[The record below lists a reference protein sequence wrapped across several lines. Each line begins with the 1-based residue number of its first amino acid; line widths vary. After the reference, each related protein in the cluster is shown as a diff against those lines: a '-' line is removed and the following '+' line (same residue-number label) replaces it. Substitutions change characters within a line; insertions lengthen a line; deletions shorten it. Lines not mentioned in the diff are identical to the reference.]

1 MWDVKKIEVLAIALG
16 HNKPLVF
23 VSGLCFNIL
32 FEIGWFLK
40 LSIVDME
47 DNPVFCTKPASVKNV
62 DYCKILWDKT
72 FFLFNQGIDK
82 NPSSLVNI

>member
-1 MWDVKKIEVLAIALG
+1 VWDVKKIEVLAITLG

-47 DNPVFCTKPASVKNV
+47 DNCAFCTKPGSVENV
-62 DYCKILWDKT
+62 DYCKILRDKT
-72 FFLFNQGIDK
+72 F
-82 NPSSLVNI
+82 SL